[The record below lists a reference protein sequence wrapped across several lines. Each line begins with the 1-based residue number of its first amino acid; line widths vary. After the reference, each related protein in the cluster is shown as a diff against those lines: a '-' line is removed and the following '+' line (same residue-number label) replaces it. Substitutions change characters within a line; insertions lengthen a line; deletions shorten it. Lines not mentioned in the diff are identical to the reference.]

1 MSVRRMARSS
11 VTRISSSIGSC
22 QPRKDSQQ
30 KFLSAPSGSAVRAL
44 RRVLGRGPVDSPS
57 ANTGKKEP
65 RSLPPGLDRSLGD
78 ELALGCHH
86 SAPSGVACVTR
97 RLITQEVLSN
107 RGVQAVG
114 AYEEVATL
122 FWAARERCP
131 HIPLR
136 LLQAYALLAEV
147 HLAPCLRKPL
157 EQRRLQI
164 RPVQRDAG
172 GSQLLALL

>member
-1 MSVRRMARSS
+1 MPAPE
-11 VTRISSSIGSC
+11 G
-22 QPRKDSQQ
+22 SQQ
-30 KFLSAPSGSAVRAL
+30 KFLSAPSGSAVRTL
-44 RRVLGRGPVDSPS
+44 QRVLGRGPVDSPS

-65 RSLPPGLDRSLGD
+65 LTPPPGLDRSPGD
-78 ELALGCHH
+78 ELAPGRHD
-86 SAPSGVACVTR
+86 SAPSGVTCVTR
-97 RLITQEVLSN
+97 RPVAQESLSN
-107 RGVQAVG
+107 RRVQAVG

-157 EQRRLQI
+157 EQRCLQI
-164 RPVQRDAG
+164 RPVRRDAG
-172 GSQLLALL
+172 GSQLLAML